1 MKKKIFLT
9 GSNGYIGSFL
19 KSKLQK
25 KYIIISSDVSK
36 GDNLDDDN
44 YLKKYLKKI
53 KSTQLFFVMDLIQH
67 H

>member
-44 YLKKYLKKI
+44 YLKYLKI

>member
-44 YLKKYLKKI
+44 YLKKIFKK
-53 KSTQLFFVMDLIQH
+53 
-67 H
+67 